1 MSIAVD
7 TSEPSRRSSG
17 EVRKLESLLNHKT
30 MGEEIL
36 PERHSTSREQMNR
49 CSYRTKGA
57 PRVLGPPSL
66 PPPGLSG
73 LPAPPAARMMARS
86 GSPSNRCSVVRRR
99 VTQGAHPARA
109 GREPGRLR
117 KGRHAGSPRARRTA
131 LPRGFA
137 APGAEST
144 RRAVRAGLWSH
155 SRYRMGAGAGERYI
169 CFSCVP
175 TVHRIRPCIL
185 APMTFE
191 CNRNHCLAAG
201 LA

>member
-1 MSIAVD
+1 MSIAVE
-7 TSEPSRRSSG
+7 TSEPFSEIERGGPQARKSTKPQDHGGGDSS
-17 EVRKLESLLNHKT
+17 
-30 MGEEIL
+30 
-36 PERHSTSREQMNR
+36 
-49 CSYRTKGA
+49 
-57 PRVLGPPSL
+57 
-66 PPPGLSG
+66 
-73 LPAPPAARMMARS
+73 
-86 GSPSNRCSVVRRR
+86 RCSVVRRR

-175 TVHRIRPCIL
+175 TVHRIRTCIL
-185 APMTFE
+185 ASMTFE

>member
-17 EVRKLESLLNHKT
+17 EVRNLESLLNHKT

-73 LPAPPAARMMARS
+73 LPAPPRCKNDGAVGIALESLFGSSEARHTRS
-86 GSPSNRCSVVRRR
+86 TPCAGWPRA
-99 VTQGAHPARA
+99 GASTKGPARWV
-109 GREPGRLR
+109 
-117 KGRHAGSPRARRTA
+117 
-131 LPRGFA
+131 
-137 APGAEST
+137 ST
-144 RRAVRAGLWSH
+144 S
-155 SRYRMGAGAGERYI
+155 S
-169 CFSCVP
+169 
-175 TVHRIRPCIL
+175 
-185 APMTFE
+185 
-191 CNRNHCLAAG
+191 
-201 LA
+201 

>member
-1 MSIAVD
+1 MSIAVE
-7 TSEPSRRSSG
+7 TSEPFSEIERGGPQARKSTKPQDHGGGDSSRKTLDIARANEPMLVPHQGCPSG
-17 EVRKLESLLNHKT
+17 AGPAVTSAAGSLR
-30 MGEEIL
+30 IA
-36 PERHSTSREQMNR
+36 
-49 CSYRTKGA
+49 C
-57 PRVLGPPSL
+57 
-66 PPPGLSG
+66 
-73 LPAPPAARMMARS
+73 PPAARMMARS

-175 TVHRIRPCIL
+175 TVHRIRTCIL
-185 APMTFE
+185 ASMTFE